1 MNPQAEPTVLYILS
15 VLVTVLILLVGAIY
29 MTVRKAQEKSD
40 DRQEKLRVETS
51 DALKRATDSHD
62 ALRKERVEALEQLR
76 RERIAALDRA
86 EQKED
91 EIHRELWREINGLK
105 DKYGNLDKQ
114 HSGWCQK
121 HEDQLNALKK
131 EDDWAAA
138 KIYKDSELLDK
149 LKNRVEKLEK

>member
-40 DRQEKLRVETS
+40 DRQEKLRIETA

-91 EIHRELWREINGLK
+91 EVHRELWRAVNDLK
-105 DKYGNLDKQ
+105 DGFNRIDKQ

-121 HEDQLNALKK
+121 HEDQIEALKR
-131 EDDWAAA
+131 EDAWAAT
-138 KIYKDSELLDK
+138 KIYKDAELLDK
-149 LKNRVEKLEK
+149 LKGRIEKLEK